1 MMKRSILSS
10 VRFLILSLIVFGGC
24 YTVAITG
31 IGQLFFSDQA
41 NGSQVMKDDKVV
53 GSKLI
58 GQTFDQ
64 DKYFSGRSGQVSQLS
79 SISEEQKQLVKK
91 RTQAELKKNPTE
103 KEVPNDLVTAS
114 ASGVDPNISLAAAE
128 FQIPSIA
135 NERGVS
141 KQVVHKIIN
150 KQVQKDWFSDRRYVN
165 VLQLNLALDKLKV

>member
-10 VRFLILSLIVFGGC
+10 IRFLILGLIVFGGC
-24 YTVAITG
+24 YALAITG
-31 IGQLFFSDQA
+31 IGQLLFSDQA

-64 DKYFSGRSGQVSQLS
+64 DKYFSGRSEKVSQLS
-79 SISEEQKQLVKK
+79 PISEEQIQLVKK
-91 RTQAELKKNPTE
+91 RTQAELTKNPTE
-103 KEVPNDLVTAS
+103 KAVPNDLVTAS

-128 FQIPSIA
+128 FQIPRIA

-165 VLQLNLALDKLKV
+165 VLQLNLALDKLEV